1 MINDFVKLQ
10 GVVPPPLIFLREG
23 LPSPPETALGFM
35 VDGFTGRKE
44 F

>member
-10 GVVPPPLIFLREG
+10 GVVPPPKFSQG
-23 LPSPPETALGFM
+23 GDCHPPETALGFM